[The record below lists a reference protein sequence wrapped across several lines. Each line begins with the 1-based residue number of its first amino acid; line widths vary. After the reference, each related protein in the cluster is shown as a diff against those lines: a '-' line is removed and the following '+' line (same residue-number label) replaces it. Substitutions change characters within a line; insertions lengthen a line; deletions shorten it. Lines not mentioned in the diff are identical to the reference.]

1 MDLTPEVVSL
11 GTSLAETL
19 TRNTAT
25 AINDRVR
32 SLKAANKKDEAIAGL
47 EELVSELISDK
58 ADVARIAQA
67 YQSELVAQRLS
78 AGDVEYITKK
88 VLPVVESLLEASGQ
102 EAGQLDQFKPLL
114 SAETVNVLQLLG
126 FNFRRAIGEP
136 LTELV
141 SKKIL
146 ANASVSEE
154 LQLAV
159 EKRQQLY
166 LQVALD
172 AESYARFREMFPT
185 E

>member
-19 TRNTAT
+19 ARNTAT

-58 ADVARIAQA
+58 AEIARIAQA

-78 AGDVEYITKK
+78 AGDIDYITKT
-88 VLPVVESLLEASGQ
+88 VVPMVESLLEATGQ
-102 EAGQLDQFKPLL
+102 GSSEIDQFKPLL
-114 SAETVNVLQLLG
+114 STETVNILQLLG

-136 LTELV
+136 LTDLV
-141 SKKIL
+141 SNKIL
-146 ANASVSEE
+146 ENVNRSED
-154 LQLAV
+154 LQIAV

-166 LQVALD
+166 LQLALD
-172 AESYARFREMFPT
+172 PEAYERFRELFPG
-185 E
+185 